1 MSCHSSRRWVQ
12 ARLHPH
18 RKRNTMDD
26 GDIHNL
32 SEAIHTIL
40 DRSSEIVNE
49 IVQAEG
55 RGKKAE

>member
-1 MSCHSSRRWVQ
+1 
-12 ARLHPH
+12 
-18 RKRNTMDD
+18 MDD

-32 SEAIHTIL
+32 YEAIHTIL